1 MGAEAM
7 SLRRV
12 QTLWGI
18 GIKVEGVGEVRG
30 KEQRKGPKLRT
41 FRSSVGWQVFEM
53 PLHPTL
59 RGRGNAGVGMD
70 GFGGDEPSVESLLQ
84 PLQEMIAPALQ
95 VYRVFDFSLLQ
106 HLANDSSRASTLP
119 ATTADNGI
127 LRVVN

>member
-1 MGAEAM
+1 MPDRCQC
-7 SLRRV
+7 LRGD
-12 QTLWGI
+12 Q
-18 GIKVEGVGEVRG
+18 EGPRHT
-30 KEQRKGPKLRT
+30 RKGESLLAGRVRRGAVQLRPSRA
-41 FRSSVGWQVFEM
+41 RSEV

-127 LRVVN
+127 LRVAN